1 MCTQRQLHLG
11 RRAHRESVAVVTEI
25 RNQKSEI
32 NSRFSVFIFRMDYAM
47 SLPVI
52 AITNASTCLTDAQV
66 EAAVPALQRQV
77 SLDFRAYWDLDCQLI
92 LLPKNDALTSG
103 WWQISVVDNPDQAGA
118 LGYHELTSHGT
129 PLGKV
134 FAGLD
139 IQCGGSW
146 TVTLSHELL
155 EMLADPWINWC
166 AQGSDGKVYALEV
179 CDAVE
184 ADELGYQI
192 DGVLVS
198 DFITPA
204 WFEPTQA
211 DRVDFKQRISKPLQL
226 AAGGYI
232 SVLMPAA
239 RTQIAAQTRFRSA
252 GKQAA
257 AANMARRSG
266 GTLRGDEL
274 LPAPAHAVFGDF
286 HQQPGGG

>member
-1 MCTQRQLHLG
+1 
-11 RRAHRESVAVVTEI
+11 
-25 RNQKSEI
+25 
-32 NSRFSVFIFRMDYAM
+32 M

-155 EMLADPWINWC
+155 EMLAAPWINWC

-226 AAGGYI
+226 AAGA
-232 SVLMPAA
+232 VMVAPNACEDPR
-239 RTQIAAQTRFRSA
+239 RT
-252 GKQAA
+252 
-257 AANMARRSG
+257 
-266 GTLRGDEL
+266 
-274 LPAPAHAVFGDF
+274 
-286 HQQPGGG
+286 